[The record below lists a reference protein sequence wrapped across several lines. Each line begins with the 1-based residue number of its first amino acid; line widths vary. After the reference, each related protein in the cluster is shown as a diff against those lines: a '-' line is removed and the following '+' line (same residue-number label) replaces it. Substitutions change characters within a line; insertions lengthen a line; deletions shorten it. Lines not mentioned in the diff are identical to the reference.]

1 MSEPAISAPPP
12 DDALPGAGRPDAQLP
27 PQGPTATRAK
37 LIAAFAAVYLI
48 WGSTFLAIRYAIE
61 TMPPLLMAGVRFII
75 AGAMLYGWAAVRE
88 RARPTRAQWV
98 GTAIVGGLLLT
109 GGNGAVSWS
118 EQFVP
123 SGLAALVVAN
133 TPLWMVLF
141 EWARPGGDRPTAAVI
156 IGIALGFAGL
166 VLLVGPGELMGG
178 TAVDPTSALVLLI
191 GTLAWAAGSI
201 YSRSLQ
207 LPSSP
212 RMSTGMQMLSGGAL
226 LIVVGMLIGE
236 GSRVDVDAISLKSAL
251 ALGYL
256 IVFGAVIGFTA
267 YIWLLTV
274 STAAR
279 VSTYAYVNPVVA
291 LILGWALADEPLN
304 ARTILAAG
312 VILGGVAVITFA
324 RTRKSARAV

>member
-1 MSEPAISAPPP
+1 MLPSAMEDPRAPT
-12 DDALPGAGRPDAQLP
+12 R
-27 PQGPTATRAK
+27 PTATRAQ

-61 TMPPLLMAGVRFII
+61 TMPPLLMAGVRFLI
-75 AGAMLYGWAAVRE
+75 AGAMLYAWAAVRE
-88 RARPTRAQWV
+88 NARPTRAHWV
-98 GTAIVGGLLLT
+98 GTAIVGGLLLA

-141 EWARPGGDRPTAAVI
+141 EWGRPGGDRPTVPVLG
-156 IGIALGFAGL
+156 GIALGFLGL
-166 VLLVGPGELMGG
+166 VLLVGPGNLLGG
-178 TAVDPTSALVLLI
+178 DAVDPRSAVVLLV

-201 YSRSLQ
+201 YSRSID
-207 LPSSP
+207 LPRSP
-212 RMSTGMQMLSGGAL
+212 RLSTGMQMLAGGAL
-226 LIVVGMLIGE
+226 LIVIGLMIGE
-236 GSRVDVDAISLKSAL
+236 GPRVNIEAISLKSAL
-251 ALGYL
+251 ALVYL
-256 IVFGAVIGFTA
+256 IVFGAIVGFTA

-291 LILGWALADEPLN
+291 LVLGWALADEPLT
-304 ARTILAAG
+304 ARTLVAAA
-312 VILGGVAVITFA
+312 VILGGVALITIA
-324 RTRKSARAV
+324 RTRKTAA